1 MDSEEQILHYYL
13 KVYSFI
19 FFVLIFLIFFYSI
32 YVLNKNI
39 GLKNNYINIEK
50 GERVDDI
57 LNKNTINLS
66 NLEKYIISTYYKL
79 NYIFSKKFVHFGD
92 FYLRKNISSFE
103 FFNTITKSSNLIN
116 KITIIEGWSKNIL
129 KKNFS
134 KHFINFDDI
143 RYEDIIADTYYVEK
157 YLGFFKFHE
166 DLKLIKRQYFE
177 KNKNNKISKL
187 FSQKEIMI
195 IGSLIEKE
203 GLDTD
208 DKRKISSVIMNRLK
222 KNMKLQI
229 DATVI
234 FAITNGQYN
243 LQRKLLISDLKF
255 NHPFNTYVYKGLP
268 PEPISYV
275 GKKTLDIIFE
285 NYKTDFLFYF
295 YDNSLKRH
303 IFSKTFE
310 EHKKKLNEYRNR

>member
-103 FFNTITKSSNLIN
+103 FFNTITKSSN
-116 KITIIEGWSKNIL
+116 
-129 KKNFS
+129 
-134 KHFINFDDI
+134 
-143 RYEDIIADTYYVEK
+143 
-157 YLGFFKFHE
+157 
-166 DLKLIKRQYFE
+166 
-177 KNKNNKISKL
+177 
-187 FSQKEIMI
+187 
-195 IGSLIEKE
+195 
-203 GLDTD
+203 
-208 DKRKISSVIMNRLK
+208 
-222 KNMKLQI
+222 
-229 DATVI
+229 
-234 FAITNGQYN
+234 
-243 LQRKLLISDLKF
+243 
-255 NHPFNTYVYKGLP
+255 
-268 PEPISYV
+268 
-275 GKKTLDIIFE
+275 
-285 NYKTDFLFYF
+285 
-295 YDNSLKRH
+295 
-303 IFSKTFE
+303 
-310 EHKKKLNEYRNR
+310 

>member
-57 LNKNTINLS
+57 LNKNTINSS

-129 KKNFS
+129 KKN
-134 KHFINFDDI
+134 KQ
-143 RYEDIIADTYYVEK
+143 V
-157 YLGFFKFHE
+157 
-166 DLKLIKRQYFE
+166 
-177 KNKNNKISKL
+177 
-187 FSQKEIMI
+187 
-195 IGSLIEKE
+195 
-203 GLDTD
+203 
-208 DKRKISSVIMNRLK
+208 
-222 KNMKLQI
+222 
-229 DATVI
+229 
-234 FAITNGQYN
+234 
-243 LQRKLLISDLKF
+243 
-255 NHPFNTYVYKGLP
+255 
-268 PEPISYV
+268 
-275 GKKTLDIIFE
+275 
-285 NYKTDFLFYF
+285 
-295 YDNSLKRH
+295 
-303 IFSKTFE
+303 
-310 EHKKKLNEYRNR
+310 